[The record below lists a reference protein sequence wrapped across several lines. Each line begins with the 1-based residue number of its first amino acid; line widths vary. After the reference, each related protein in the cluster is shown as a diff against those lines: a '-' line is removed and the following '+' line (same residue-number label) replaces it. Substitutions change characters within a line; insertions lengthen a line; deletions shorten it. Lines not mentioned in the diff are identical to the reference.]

1 MPDISARVGLQ
12 LMGWR
17 SDKPIEKALEYFAF
31 DFEHAKPLELVSY
44 YQLFTRGQDFF
55 VTDQRGLWSLYEN
68 LYKPVNERV
77 LFQRTVER
85 IKYSDHSV
93 VIQTEN
99 KETFVADYAL
109 CTFSTGV
116 LASGSVTF
124 NPPLPQWKQE
134 AIYKNPMSVYTK
146 IFLKFPYKFL
156 DDNEYILYAS
166 KRRGYFPV
174 MQNMEK
180 EGLLPNGTN
189 VLLVTVTGDEGRR
202 IEGQT
207 YKETKKEIMKTLR
220 KIYGV
225 NIPDPTG
232 MYRLSWQS
240 QES

>member
-1 MPDISARVGLQ
+1 
-12 LMGWR
+12 
-17 SDKPIEKALEYFAF
+17 
-31 DFEHAKPLELVSY
+31 
-44 YQLFTRGQDFF
+44 
-55 VTDQRGLWSLYEN
+55 
-68 LYKPVNERV
+68 
-77 LFQRTVER
+77 
-85 IKYSDHSV
+85 
-93 VIQTEN
+93 
-99 KETFVADYAL
+99 
-109 CTFSTGV
+109 
-116 LASGSVTF
+116 
-124 NPPLPQWKQE
+124 
-134 AIYKNPMSVYTK
+134 MSVYTK
-146 IFLKFPYKFL
+146 IFLKFPYKFW

-207 YKETKKEIMKTLR
+207 YKETKKEIMTTLR

-240 QES
+240 L

>member
-1 MPDISARVGLQ
+1 
-12 LMGWR
+12 
-17 SDKPIEKALEYFAF
+17 
-31 DFEHAKPLELVSY
+31 
-44 YQLFTRGQDFF
+44 
-55 VTDQRGLWSLYEN
+55 
-68 LYKPVNERV
+68 
-77 LFQRTVER
+77 
-85 IKYSDHSV
+85 
-93 VIQTEN
+93 
-99 KETFVADYAL
+99 
-109 CTFSTGV
+109 
-116 LASGSVTF
+116 
-124 NPPLPQWKQE
+124 
-134 AIYKNPMSVYTK
+134 MSVYTK
-146 IFLKFPYKFL
+146 IFLKFPSKFW

-232 MYRLSWQS
+232 MYWLSWQS
-240 QES
+240 L

>member
-1 MPDISARVGLQ
+1 M
-12 LMGWR
+12 
-17 SDKPIEKALEYFAF
+17 
-31 DFEHAKPLELVSY
+31 
-44 YQLFTRGQDFF
+44 
-55 VTDQRGLWSLYEN
+55 YEN
-68 LYKPVNERV
+68 LYKPLNERV
-77 LFQRTVER
+77 LFKRTVHVER

-93 VIQTEN
+93 VIQTES

-146 IFLKFPYKFL
+146 IFLKFPSKFW

-174 MQNMEK
+174 MQNMNK
-180 EGLLPNGTN
+180 EGLLPNGSK

-207 YKETKKEIMKTLR
+207 DEETKQEIMKTLR
-220 KIYGV
+220 KIYGA

-240 QES
+240 Q